1 MMDDRKVAAL
11 TSLFGLDGTVAIV
24 TGGSSGLGRAIA
36 QGLARVGVRVVVSGT
51 NLARCTVIADGI
63 RDAGGEALA
72 RTADVADPAQVQH
85 RIEATVDHW
94 GRLDILVANAGILQS
109 GAVLDMTPEEWRR
122 VLDVDLNGVFYCCQA
137 AGRVMTAQHGGSI
150 ITVASLSGM
159 FGHKHEVAYAA
170 AKGGVIQFT
179 RGLAVEWAERGVRV
193 NAIAPTWFYTEMTKT
208 LLDDPAYHRRS
219 ITQIP
224 LGRVGHG
231 DDIAGVAI
239 FLASDAARFITGQ
252 ILCVDGGKRA
262 FLADVI

>member
-1 MMDDRKVAAL
+1 MDERQTAAL
-11 TSLFGLDGTVAIV
+11 TSLFGIAGKVAIV

-36 QGLARVGVRVVVSGT
+36 KGLASVGVRVVVTGT
-51 NLARCTVIADGI
+51 NTARCEAVATDI
-63 RDAGGEALA
+63 REAGGEALPL
-72 RTADVADPAQVQH
+72 TGDVADPAQVQ
-85 RIEATVDHW
+85 RLVETAATRW
-94 GRLDILVANAGILQS
+94 GRLDILVASAGIVQN

-137 AGRVMTAQHGGSI
+137 AGRVMTGQGSGSI

-170 AKGGVIQFT
+170 AKGGVIQLT

-219 ITQIP
+219 IAQIP
-224 LGRVGHG
+224 LGRVGRG
-231 DDIAGVAI
+231 EDIAGVAI

-252 ILCVDGGKRA
+252 VLCVDGGKSA
-262 FLADVI
+262 FLADLF